1 MFLKSDFWVWN
12 GRLKK
17 ACDLGLVSS
26 PEQPGD
32 RTLKTWDPSVMLA
45 PSLQPKDVI
54 PARLLSGPVRDGHLM
69 IPKGRFPITTT
80 SHSPSQKPSGAKQE
94 ASCLRED
101 KPYFPFPS
109 PPLASPGGALQTTPR
124 LNTPPPRASL
134 EVDPPRLTTG
144 TRSASSHPGPRTHLR
159 PWFQKRPHNQGQRR
173 TQPPAPAEAAALGPA
188 IRHAGSKRGVALGNC
203 TSSPLGCWD
212 LLVLILAFKHYKLF
226 ANKTSAQGDETCCR
240 KSHLL
245 STASSSPPRSMVS
258 PWALPASEARLQ
270 FQNGGRHRGAS
281 AGWSSRVVLSEYQLV
296 SLLNLDSTRGW
307 EGQWTALGED

>member
-1 MFLKSDFWVWN
+1 MEWSAQEGVRF
-12 GRLKK
+12 GRDWGWFSILSNQERQN
-17 ACDLGLVSS
+17 AENL
-26 PEQPGD
+26 
-32 RTLKTWDPSVMLA
+32 DPSVMLA

-54 PARLLSGPVRDGHLM
+54 PACLLFRPGRDGHLM

-94 ASCLRED
+94 PSCLPED

-109 PPLASPGGALQTTPR
+109 PPLASPGGNLQTTPR

-134 EVDPPRLTTG
+134 EVDPPRHTTG
-144 TRSASSHPGPRTHLR
+144 TRSASGHPGPRTHLR
-159 PWFQKRPHNQGQRR
+159 PWCPKRPHNQGQRR

-226 ANKTSAQGDETCCR
+226 SNKTSAQGDETCCR

-245 STASSSPPRSMVS
+245 STAPSSPP
-258 PWALPASEARLQ
+258 PEH
-270 FQNGGRHRGAS
+270 GI
-281 AGWSSRVVLSEYQLV
+281 
-296 SLLNLDSTRGW
+296 
-307 EGQWTALGED
+307 ALGLTRLRGSPPVSKWRPPSGGFCWLVVTGGVERVSACLALEPGFD